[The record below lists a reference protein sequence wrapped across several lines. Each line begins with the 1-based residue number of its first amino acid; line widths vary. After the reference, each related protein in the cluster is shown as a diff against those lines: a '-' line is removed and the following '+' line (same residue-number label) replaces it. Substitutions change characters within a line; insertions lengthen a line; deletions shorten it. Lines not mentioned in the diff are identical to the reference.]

1 MMDINS
7 ELDELQKKKGYIL
20 TEMEILKLKYFNVQ
34 KEIVNIMNKQMENK
48 RIVDDVLKR
57 GRNESV

>member
-1 MMDINS
+1 MDINS

-20 TEMEILKLKYFNVQ
+20 TEMEILKLKYLNVQ
-34 KEIVNIMNKQMENK
+34 REIVNIMNKKMENK

>member
-1 MMDINS
+1 MDINS